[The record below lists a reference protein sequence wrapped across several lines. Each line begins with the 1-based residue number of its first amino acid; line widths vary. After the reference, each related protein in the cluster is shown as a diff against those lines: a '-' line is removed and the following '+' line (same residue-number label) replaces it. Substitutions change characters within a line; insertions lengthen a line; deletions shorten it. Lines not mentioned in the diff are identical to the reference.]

1 MQFPT
6 PMSQEKE
13 PKDPMEELKKS
24 LDQAFKQGKAFF
36 PMGAGGIPQSG
47 ATAKSGSP
55 NSQEPTEEDEER
67 AEILRRIQG
76 FNLKPKE
83 IRDYLD
89 RFVIQQREAKKVISV
104 AICDHFN
111 HVRRCLDNPE
121 LKERDY
127 AKQNIILLGPTGVG
141 KTYLMRTVAKLI
153 GVPFVKAD
161 ATKFSETG
169 YVGGD
174 VDDLIRDLVKNAN
187 GDVDLAQYGIIYIDE
202 IDKIANKTEGGR
214 DVSGR
219 GVQIN
224 LLKLME
230 ETDVNLQSQT
240 DLLGQMQAMMD
251 LQQSGKPRKK
261 TMNTRHVLFIVSGA
275 FDKLGESVKKRLTT
289 STLGFGAPRS
299 NDDEE
304 VDNFLNK
311 VETRDF
317 IDYGLEPE
325 FIGRLPVRVACQHLL
340 PEDLMQI
347 LTSSEGSILAQY
359 LADFDGYNIKL
370 KVTKEALQ
378 RVSKKAHKEKTG
390 ARGLMTVLERVFRD
404 FKFELP
410 STGIK
415 QFEVKEST
423 VDDPASDLKQLL
435 RENISEQREVLLK
448 DVATYALRFEAQYGF
463 TLDFDK
469 EAALALVEESLD
481 LDKTIRA
488 LCEQKFR
495 DFHHG
500 LTLISRNT
508 GQTVFPIT
516 ESVVKNAEKE
526 LSDWVVKSYRKEDE
540 SSSE

>member
-1 MQFPT
+1 MQFANT
-6 PMSQEKE
+6 MSQDKE
-13 PKDPMEELKKS
+13 PADPMEELKKN

-36 PMGAGGIPQSG
+36 PMGGGFNPQSG
-47 ATAKSGSP
+47 VSSP
-55 NSQEPTEEDEER
+55 SEKKEDPEVDEER
-67 AEILRRIQG
+67 EEALKRIHG

-89 RFVIQQREAKKVISV
+89 RFVIQQKEAKKVISV

-111 HVRRCLDNPE
+111 HVRRCLENPD

-127 AKQNIILLGPTGVG
+127 AKQNVILLGPTGVG
-141 KTYLMRTVAKLI
+141 KTYLMRNVAKLI

-174 VDDLIRDLVKNAN
+174 VDDLVRDLVKNAN

-202 IDKIANKTEGGR
+202 IDKIAQKGEHGR

-251 LQQSGKPRKK
+251 FQQTGKPRKK
-261 TMNTRHVLFIVSGA
+261 TINTRHILFIVSGA
-275 FDKLGESVKKRLTT
+275 FDKLSESVKKRLTT
-289 STLGFGAPRS
+289 TTMGFGASRKS
-299 NDDEE
+299 DEE
-304 VDNFLNK
+304 ESEDFLSK

-317 IDYGLEPE
+317 IDYGFEPE

-340 PEDLMQI
+340 PEDLLQI

-370 KVTKEALQ
+370 DVSKEALEK
-378 RVSKKAHKEKTG
+378 VSHRAHKEKTG

-415 QFEVKEST
+415 QFKVTGDT
-423 VDDPASDLKQLL
+423 VDDPSSDLKKLL
-435 RENISEQREVLLK
+435 RENISEQRSVLMNEVT
-448 DVATYALRFEAQYGF
+448 TYRQRFENQHGF
-463 TLDFDK
+463 TLDFD
-469 EAALALVEESLD
+469 EGAVVALVEESLD
-481 LDKTIRA
+481 TDKTIRA
-488 LCEQKFR
+488 LCEMKFR

-526 LSDWVVKSYRKEDE
+526 LSDWVVNSYRQQSEAE
-540 SSSE
+540 SE

>member
-1 MQFPT
+1 
-6 PMSQEKE
+6 MSKDNE
-13 PKDPMEELKKS
+13 PVDPMEELKKN

-36 PMGAGGIPQSG
+36 PMGGGFGPQSG
-47 ATAKSGSP
+47 ASSPSGPSDTK
-55 NSQEPTEEDEER
+55 ETTEVDEEHEE
-67 AEILRRIQG
+67 ALKRIHG

-83 IRDYLD
+83 IRDDLD

-111 HVRRCLDNPE
+111 HVRRCLENPD
-121 LKERDY
+121 LKEKDY
-127 AKQNIILLGPTGVG
+127 AKQNVILLGPTGVG
-141 KTYLMRTVAKLI
+141 KTYLMRNVAKLI

-174 VDDLIRDLVKNAN
+174 VDDLVRDLVKNAN
-187 GDVDLAQYGIIYIDE
+187 GDVELAQYGIIYIDE
-202 IDKIANKTEGGR
+202 IDKIAQKGEHGR

-251 LQQSGKPRKK
+251 FQQTGKPRKK
-261 TMNTRHVLFIVSGA
+261 TINTRHILFIVSGA

-289 STLGFGAPRS
+289 TTMGFGASRS
-299 NDDEE
+299 DNDEDSDE
-304 VDNFLNK
+304 FLSK

-317 IDYGLEPE
+317 IEYGFEPE

-340 PEDLMQI
+340 PEDLMEI

-359 LADFDGYNIKL
+359 LADFEGYNIKL
-370 KVTKEALQ
+370 DISNAALEKIAH
-378 RVSKKAHKEKTG
+378 RAHKEKTG
-390 ARGLMTVLERVFRD
+390 ARGLMTVLEQVFRD

-415 QFEVKEST
+415 QFRVTEKT
-423 VDDPASDLKQLL
+423 VEDPGNDLKNLL
-435 RENISEQREVLLK
+435 RDNISEQRSVLKKEVQ
-448 DVATYALRFEAQYGF
+448 TYAERFENQHGF
-463 TLDFDK
+463 TLDFD
-469 EAALALVEESLD
+469 EGAITALVEESLD
-481 LDKTIRA
+481 TDKTIRA
-488 LCEQKFR
+488 LCELKFR

-526 LSDWVVKSYRKEDE
+526 LSAWVVASYRQQSNAEAE
-540 SSSE
+540 